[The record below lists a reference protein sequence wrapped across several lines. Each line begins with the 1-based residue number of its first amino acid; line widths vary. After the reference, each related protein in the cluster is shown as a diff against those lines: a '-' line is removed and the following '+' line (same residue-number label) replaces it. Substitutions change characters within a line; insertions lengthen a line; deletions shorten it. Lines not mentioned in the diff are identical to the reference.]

1 VPAVSALSRAPAGTP
16 VGGQFAPSTHAETG
30 IILEPETTW
39 TVRDGMLSLD
49 DNGDYAPINVRV
61 VHPGDAYGLDDVL
74 INDGE
79 AMVEFYDA
87 RYPHTEHGQFVSRY
101 RLSTLNGHAPG
112 TGIDL
117 DGGVPDWSVTGDN
130 CDTAIAFANVEV
142 AERPNTRASTPTVFR
157 HYQADGSVA
166 ARKALAQI
174 KRDKPPFAELALEY
188 SRTKKSDDFP
198 DIHPP
203 EGTVLAVTTRSGFY
217 RLPITGGRVVV
228 RAHSAF
234 GNPVDISG
242 GDVHIVTDG
251 GDRKVSVAVNPDDPA
266 HPPNVSIG
274 EQDAAD
280 AADPDIRTRLRIYD
294 QQARAMVTPTV
305 RAAGSDD
312 IPTEWRTP

>member
-1 VPAVSALSRAPAGTP
+1 MSAVSRAPAGTP
-16 VGGQFAPSTHAETG
+16 VGGQFAPSTHAETD
-30 IILEPETTW
+30 ISLEPETTQ
-39 TVRDGMLSLD
+39 TITGGVLSLA
-49 DNGDYAPINVRV
+49 DNGDYAPLNVRV

-74 INDGE
+74 TNDGE

-87 RYPHTEHGQFVSRY
+87 RYPHTEHGQF
-101 RLSTLNGHAPG
+101 
-112 TGIDL
+112 
-117 DGGVPDWSVTGDN
+117 
-130 CDTAIAFANVEV
+130 
-142 AERPNTRASTPTVFR
+142 R

-166 ARKALAQI
+166 ARKALARI
-174 KRDKPPFAELALEY
+174 KRDKPPFAELTLEY
-188 SRTKKSDDFP
+188 SKNKKSDDFP
-198 DIHPP
+198 DIRPP

-251 GDRKVSVAVNPDDPA
+251 GDRKVSVAVNPDDPT

-280 AADPDIRTRLRIYD
+280 AADPDIRARLRIYD
-294 QQARAMVTPTV
+294 QQAGAIVTPTV

-312 IPTEWRTP
+312 IPTDWRTS

>member
-1 VPAVSALSRAPAGTP
+1 MSTPIRTPAGTP
-16 VGGQFAPSTHAETG
+16 EGGRFAPSAHAETG

-39 TVRDGMLSLD
+39 TVTGGVLSLD
-49 DNGDYAPINVRV
+49 DNGDYAPLNVRV
-61 VHPGDAYGLDDVL
+61 VHPGDSYGLDDVL
-74 INDGE
+74 TNDGE
-79 AMVEFYDA
+79 ALVEFYDA

-130 CDTAIAFANVEV
+130 CDTAIAFATVEV
-142 AERPNTRASTPTVFR
+142 AERPNTAASTPTVFR
-157 HYQADGSVA
+157 HYPADGCVA

-174 KRDKPPFAELALEY
+174 KRDKPPFAELTLEY
-188 SRTKKSDDFP
+188 GRTKKSDDFP

-234 GNPVDISG
+234 GDPVHISG

-251 GDRKVSVAVNPDDPA
+251 GDRKVSVTVDPDDAA

-280 AADPDIRTRLRIYD
+280 AADPDIRARLRIYD
-294 QQARAMVTPTV
+294 QQANAIITPTV

-312 IPTEWRTP
+312 IPTDWRT

>member
-251 GDRKVSVAVNPDDPA
+251 GDDPA

>member
-1 VPAVSALSRAPAGTP
+1 MSAVSRAPAGTP
-16 VGGQFAPSTHAETG
+16 VGGQFAPSTHAETD
-30 IILEPETTW
+30 ISLEPKTTW
-39 TVRDGMLSLD
+39 TVRDGVLSLA
-49 DNGDYAPINVRV
+49 DNGDYAPLNVRV

-74 INDGE
+74 TNDGDE

-101 RLSTLNGHAPG
+101 NLSTLNGHAPG

-117 DGGVPDWSVTGDN
+117 DGGIPDWSVTGDN

-142 AERPNTRASTPTVFR
+142 AERPNTRTTTFR

-166 ARKALAQI
+166 ARKALARI
-174 KRDKPPFAELALEY
+174 KRDKPPFAELTLEY
-188 SRTKKSDDFP
+188 SRNKKSDDFS
-198 DIHPP
+198 DIYPP

-217 RLPITGGRVVV
+217 SLPITGGRVVV
-228 RAHSAF
+228 RAHSMF

-251 GDRKVSVAVNPDDPA
+251 NDRKVSVTVNPDDPA

-274 EQDAAD
+274 EQDAAG
-280 AADPDIRTRLRIYD
+280 AADPGIRTRLRIYD
-294 QQARAMVTPTV
+294 QQAGAIVTPTV

-312 IPTEWRTP
+312 IPTDWKTP